1 MARFGSADGRTDPL
15 VFQEPGIPSG
25 GRNPKRHRRPPLGGN
40 FDEFL
45 HSRQYC
51 AGLLRDLDP
60 DRLHRRRLPV
70 ALHLSCAEHLLQFLK
85 PSLSVDGV
93 TKQDS
98 VK

>member
-1 MARFGSADGRTDPL
+1 L
-15 VFQEPGIPSG
+15 VFQEPGILAAAKPEASSVSAT
-25 GRNPKRHRRPPLGGN
+25 GGN
-40 FDEFL
+40 FDEFP

-60 DRLHRRRLPV
+60 DRDHRRRLPV
-70 ALHLSCAEHLLQFLK
+70 ALHLSCAEHLLQFLE